1 MYSVI
6 TVRTFHEICYSKM
19 LKHWTWFFPWK
30 DSQICV
36 KSDVSKGFGLWELT
50 IVTIKRSQTRLAV
63 CCDCPLEISVGFS
76 LKYRGLQME
85 TSAAMVISAS
95 LTLRWIDTEK
105 YLKPKGK
112 MIFKSQNQELCF
124 PCVLP
129 MLLVLFVCWVFFPPH
144 HILGFRERTHLLVV
158 IKPVCYMW
166 AIFLLQL
173 HERMWLLRPLML
185 FLIQ

>member
-1 MYSVI
+1 MQVIEMYLVI

-30 DSQICV
+30 DSQISV

-50 IVTIKRSQTRLAV
+50 IVTIKRSQTHLAV

-112 MIFKSQNQELCF
+112 ILQVPESRT
-124 PCVLP
+124 VLS
-129 MLLVLFVCWVFFPPH
+129 MCSAYASGFVCLLGFFFPPS
-144 HILGFRERTHLLVV
+144 
-158 IKPVCYMW
+158 CS
-166 AIFLLQL
+166 
-173 HERMWLLRPLML
+173 WL
-185 FLIQ
+185 